1 MTIQRE
7 LLAKRYGK
15 FDLKKKK
22 KETSN
27 SYFDWLFNADPEHIS
42 ALNVQRDDVL
52 WIFKIFKFDHGKSR
66 VYNSDVP
73 PELYSRHGGKM
84 IWNWIYSQRGTNAEI
99 TFSPKKN
106 IIIFINFRE
115 CLPCECTLGRLALGF
130 NYNVMQ
136 SPADWT
142 IKQLRKWE
150 WELLQEGFKRQQGHT
165 RICISPTLF
174 IFSWDFSPTTPT
186 DQIRMLVWEK
196 RGRILRGRG
205 GMEKVRMKAF
215 SPVGSAEH
223 TLNCSHVM
231 TVTHTHCTH
240 SHHAVSFP
248 KIMKETSDSWNMVDH
263 KVYNLMHKQSH

>member
-27 SYFDWLFNADPEHIS
+27 SYFDWFFNADPEHIS

-106 IIIFINFRE
+106 IIIFINFGE

-150 WELLQEGFKRQQGHT
+150 WELLQEEFKRQQGHT

-186 DQIRMLVWEK
+186 DQIRTLVWEK
-196 RGRILRGRG
+196 RGRIQRGRG
-205 GMEKVRMKAF
+205 GMEKVRMKESRLF
-215 SPVGSAEH
+215 TSGVSW
-223 TLNCSHVM
+223 
-231 TVTHTHCTH
+231 TH
-240 SHHAVSFP
+240 S
-248 KIMKETSDSWNMVDH
+248 
-263 KVYNLMHKQSH
+263 